1 MMSHA
6 DSTKHIAL
14 RVRAMDGTTQKIR
27 VTVAEPHEAGTLVVL
42 TPAGEVDQQFE
53 LSRLRKDR
61 DGTQLT
67 CYVSGATVT
76 LLLRGDKKP
85 PELHVSASLFF
96 PVFEAVYH
104 IDAAEQERFMA
115 WINDLRIGLLTTS

>member
-1 MMSHA
+1 MVSHA

-14 RVRAMDGTTQKIR
+14 RVRARDGTTQKIR
-27 VTVAEPHEAGTLVVL
+27 LTVAEPHEAGTLVVL
-42 TPAGEVDQQFE
+42 TPAGEVNQQFE

-61 DGTQLT
+61 DGAQLT
-67 CYVSGATVT
+67 CYVSSATAT
-76 LLLRGDKKP
+76 LSLQGDKNP

-96 PVFEAVYH
+96 PIFAAVYH
-104 IDAAEQERFMA
+104 IDAAEQERFTA

>member
-14 RVRAMDGTTQKIR
+14 RVRATDGTMQTIR
-27 VTVAEPHEAGTLVVL
+27 LTVAEPHEAGTLVVL
-42 TPAGEVDQQFE
+42 TPAGEVDRRFE

-61 DGTQLT
+61 NGTQLT
-67 CYVSGATVT
+67 CYVSGATAT
-76 LLLRGDKKP
+76 LSLRGDKNP
-85 PELHVSASLFF
+85 PELHVLASLFF
-96 PVFEAVYH
+96 PVFAAVYQ

-115 WINDLRIGLLTTS
+115 WINDLRIGPLTTP

>member
-1 MMSHA
+1 MSHA
-6 DSTKHIAL
+6 DSTKHTAL
-14 RVRAMDGTTQKIR
+14 RVHASDGTTRTIR

-53 LSRLRKDR
+53 LSHLRKDR

-76 LLLRGDKKP
+76 LSLRGDKKP